1 MPGIVYVGAPGST
14 APVVSSVVVTPVVIS
29 VPFSLAPGEQ
39 LGGTAFDIAV
49 PTNMAAEVTVA
60 PSSTELMTV
69 GGNVSRIAVVN
80 VTSGATVPCQS
91 VGSQLACQITAAG
104 SYTTVLLP
112 TTLNPV
118 VQQGVIQGPAS
129 AP

>member
-39 LGGTAFDIAV
+39 LGGTAFDITVPSAMSAV
-49 PTNMAAEVTVA
+49 VTVA
-60 PSSTELMTV
+60 PSPSELMTV

-80 VTSGATVPCQS
+80 VTTGATVPCQL
-91 VGSQLACQITAAG
+91 VGPQLECEIRAAG

-112 TTLNPV
+112 TTLSPV
-118 VQQGVIQGPAS
+118 VQQGVSQGPAS